1 MTITP
6 GKPVTLDQ
14 PGRISQVR
22 RDPRELIPAPAFA
35 LLVEDVRK
43 ATHATRDY
51 CRRVVGQHLVFLKAV
66 GNIRRAERQDPRNYV
81 RVVPTPPVDRAWH
94 LSLQRTEVY
103 VPMSVLFAESF
114 IHHRP
119 VMDDDIR
126 SGAALARTIPQLHA
140 TGYFV
145 DPEFWQGEAAA
156 SCCPPECNDMDG
168 ASWRAVVDW
177 SGHLPLD
184 VPLNIRI

>member
-6 GKPVTLDQ
+6 EKPVTAAQPDQ
-14 PGRISQVR
+14 INQVG

-43 ATHATRDY
+43 ATHATHDY
-51 CRRVVGQHLVFLKAV
+51 CQRVVGQHLVFLKAV
-66 GNIRRAERQDPRNYV
+66 GEIRRAERQDPSNYV
-81 RVVPTPPVDRAWH
+81 RIVPTPPVDQAWH

-103 VPMSVLFAESF
+103 VPMSYRFAESF

-126 SGAALARTIPQLHA
+126 SGTALARTIPRLHA
-140 TGYFV
+140 TGYYV
-145 DPEFWQGEAAA
+145 DPEFWEGEAGA
-156 SCCPPECNDMDG
+156 SCCPPDCNDMDG
-168 ASWRAVVDW
+168 RGWRSVVDW
-177 SGHLPLD
+177 SGHLPLEA
-184 VPLNIRI
+184 PLTIAI